1 MYFHRVDRPCLYLP
15 VPFSPVRYEVRH
27 LEALVAVAEEGTFR
41 GAADILGYS
50 QAAVSQQIAGLEAAV
65 GAPVFDRPGGPK
77 PVSLTPVG
85 RAVLRHARAVLDRL
99 DQARQEAEDVI
110 AGTGGRLVIGTF
122 QSVSVELVPQI
133 VRRMRA
139 KAPDLLM
146 RAVEEDSNEQLLA
159 HLHDGEVDVAFL
171 AGPVDDPL
179 LDTIHLGTDPFLAV
193 LPRRAPYSD
202 LDGVPLREVE
212 SLGFI
217 GEHHGSAQST
227 IDDGLRLH
235 GITPRYV
242 YRTND
247 NGAMQAMVR
256 SGLGAA
262 IMPQLAIQAND
273 PDVVVLPTQPAIA
286 PRSIVLALPREPLR
300 TLAAERF
307 AEIARQ
313 VCAERLGPPLP
324 ATLKKR

>member
-1 MYFHRVDRPCLYLP
+1 MPL
-15 VPFSPVRYEVRH
+15 SPIRYDVRH

-77 PVSLTPVG
+77 PVALTPVG
-85 RAVLRHARAVLDRL
+85 RAILRHARAVLDRL

-133 VRRMRA
+133 VRRMRM

-146 RAVEEDSNEQLLA
+146 RAVEEDSNEELLA

-179 LDTIHLGTDPFLAV
+179 LDTVDLGTDPFLAV
-193 LPRRAPYSD
+193 LPRRSPYTESD
-202 LDGVPLREVE
+202 RVPLREVE
-212 SLGFI
+212 QIGFI
-217 GEHHGSAQST
+217 GEHHGSAQSY
-227 IDDGLRLH
+227 IDDGLRQH
-235 GITPRYV
+235 GIAPRYV

-262 IMPQLAIQAND
+262 IMPQLAIQTND
-273 PDVVVLPTQPAIA
+273 PDVVILPTTPAIA

-300 TLAAERF
+300 TPAAESF
-307 AEIARQ
+307 AEIARE
-313 VCAERLGPPLP
+313 VCAERLGP
-324 ATLKKR
+324 ARRVTLDAR

>member
-1 MYFHRVDRPCLYLP
+1 M
-15 VPFSPVRYEVRH
+15 PFSPVRYEVRH

-85 RAVLRHARAVLDRL
+85 RAILRHARAVLDRL

-193 LPRRAPYSD
+193 LPRRSPYVD
-202 LDGVPLREVE
+202 LDAVPLREVE

-273 PDVVVLPTQPAIA
+273 PDVVVRPTQPAIA

-324 ATLKKR
+324 ATLKRR

>member
-1 MYFHRVDRPCLYLP
+1 M
-15 VPFSPVRYEVRH
+15 PFSPVRYEVRH

-85 RAVLRHARAVLDRL
+85 RAILRHARAVLDRL

-193 LPRRAPYSD
+193 LPRRSPYVD
-202 LDGVPLREVE
+202 LDAVPLREVE

-324 ATLKKR
+324 ATLKRR

>member
-1 MYFHRVDRPCLYLP
+1 M
-15 VPFSPVRYEVRH
+15 PFSPVRYEVRH

-85 RAVLRHARAVLDRL
+85 RAILRHARAVLDRL

-179 LDTIHLGTDPFLAV
+179 LDTIDLGTDPFLAV
-193 LPRRAPYSD
+193 LPRRSPYVD
-202 LDGVPLREVE
+202 LDAVALRDVE

-262 IMPQLAIQAND
+262 VMPQLAIQAND
-273 PDVVVLPTQPAIA
+273 PDVVVLPTRPAIA

-324 ATLKKR
+324 TTLKKR

>member
-1 MYFHRVDRPCLYLP
+1 M
-15 VPFSPVRYEVRH
+15 
-27 LEALVAVAEEGTFR
+27 AVADEGTFR

-50 QAAVSQQIAGLEAAV
+50 QAAVSQQIAALEAAV

-77 PVSLTPVG
+77 PVTLTPVG

-99 DQARQEAEDVI
+99 DQARQEAEDVL

-133 VRRMRA
+133 VRLMRA
-139 KAPDLLM
+139 EAPDLLM
-146 RAVEEDSNEQLLA
+146 RAVEEDANEQLLA

-171 AGPVDDPL
+171 AGPVDDPT

-193 LPRRAPYSD
+193 LPRRSPYSD
-202 LDGVPLREVE
+202 LKTVALREVE

-217 GEHHGSAQST
+217 GEHHGSAQSI

-262 IMPQLAIQAND
+262 IMPQLAIQLTD
-273 PDVVVLPTQPAIA
+273 PDVVVLPTTPSIA
-286 PRSIVLALPREPLR
+286 PRSIVLAMPRTPLR
-300 TLAAERF
+300 TPAAERF

-313 VCAERLGPPLP
+313 VCADRLAP
-324 ATLKKR
+324 T